1 MEKEKMQYFKEK
13 LISERERV
21 LDLINQ
27 MKENGV
33 INFNI
38 EVASEISLYDNHPSD
53 TAAELFEKEKGLALK
68 GNEMSII
75 KKIDDALKSIENHT
89 YGKCKNCGK
98 DIIEE
103 RLEFIPYAE
112 NCVSCQKSIGNNK
125 PAEQNDRRVE
135 EDATEANGFGGGGGN
150 LVLKGGSHAEVV
162 ASTTVGSGSG
172 VRGQINVTRDGGASV
187 LRLNAIAIDTRCTI
201 DFGEDDIA
209 STTTANVN
217 GVLRGS
223 TSVNTATVGGT
234 DWASGVHQRG
244 RRRQLLH

>member
-1 MEKEKMQYFKEK
+1 MEKEKLQYFKGK

-53 TAAELFEKEKGLALK
+53 TATELFDKERGLALK

-75 KKIDDALKSIENHT
+75 KKIDNALKSIENHT

-125 PAEQNDRRVE
+125 PAEQNDRCVE
-135 EDATEANGFGGGGGN
+135 ED
-150 LVLKGGSHAEVV
+150 VLETHFRYTNSGEVGVDAEDIY
-162 ASTTVGSGSG
+162 
-172 VRGQINVTRDGGASV
+172 QSV
-187 LRLNAIAIDTRCTI
+187 QRFNKL
-201 DFGEDDIA
+201 EDIA
-209 STTTANVN
+209 LDYDDDDDGYVEPIEKISNEQYKN
-217 GVLRGS
+217 
-223 TSVNTATVGGT
+223 
-234 DWASGVHQRG
+234 
-244 RRRQLLH
+244 QLPD